1 MSRTRL
7 VLLGTGNPNLH
18 PDRYQSS
25 LAVIV
30 DDVPYIVDCGGGT
43 VQRLS
48 QAQHENG
55 ISALAAPRLTRLFL
69 THLHPDHTTGL
80 PDFIIALWLERPA
93 PLHIWGP
100 TGTQSLVDHILA
112 GYETGIAEHRD
123 GLAPINHPLTV
134 QVTEIAAGEI
144 YADERVSLTR
154 LPRQTRRS
162 RSLQL

>member
-48 QAQHENG
+48 QAQHEKG
-55 ISALAAPRLTRLFL
+55 ISALAAPRLSRLFL

-93 PLHIWGP
+93 AYL
-100 TGTQSLVDHILA
+100 GTRRHPSA
-112 GYETGIAEHRD
+112 GRSHSGGLRDRHRRT
-123 GLAPINHPLTV
+123 P
-134 QVTEIAAGEI
+134 
-144 YADERVSLTR
+144 
-154 LPRQTRRS
+154 RRS
-162 RSLQL
+162 RSDQSRAKCPDHGDRGRRDLCR